1 MHAEELTRFEANV
14 VRGPGPMI
22 ARCGHARS
30 VRTVTAACGCAAAAR
45 GSWSAPN
52 RYALAAALAG
62 KPLEPWVRALHGCN
76 NLACVRVSLTDEIGL
91 LHVVPGTQRD
101 NMLMM
106 ARAGRGGGRVAI
118 RRGDNG
124 VKARRARAV
133 ALREAVRNGWD
144 AVAVEAALLGSHDPT
159 LW

>member
-1 MHAEELTRFEANV
+1 M
-14 VRGPGPMI
+14 VRGPGADDCAI
-22 ARCGHARS
+22 WKSAVGADGYGRFW
-30 VRTVTAACGCAAAAR
+30 VRR
-45 GSWSAPN
+45 GGQRIMVRAS
-52 RYALAAALAG
+52 RYALAAALGG

-76 NLACVRVSLTDEIGL
+76 NIACVRVSLTAEPVL
-91 LHVVPGTQRD
+91 LHVMPGTQRD

-118 RRGDNG
+118 RRSDNG

-144 AVAVEAALLGSHDPT
+144 AVAVEAALLGSRDPT